1 MKVQATLKHQVEVE
15 PLEFMRQL
23 LRQVDALGQ
32 SGDNVVKEDDK
43 YFISHSTFTFG
54 APTESFYIQI
64 SKERYDYI
72 KAIQLIISKL
82 ENDK

>member
-1 MKVQATLKHQVEVE
+1 MKVQATLTHQVEVE

-43 YFISHSTFTFG
+43 YFISHSLYSLGTS
-54 APTESFYIQI
+54 TESFFIQI
-64 SKERYDYI
+64 PKERYKYI

>member
-1 MKVQATLKHQVEVE
+1 MKVQATLTHQVEVE

-23 LRQVDALGQ
+23 LRQPEALGQ
-32 SGDNVVKEDDK
+32 RADAVVKEDDK
-43 YFISHSTFTFG
+43 YFISHSIFTFG
-54 APTESFYIQI
+54 APTESFLMQI
-64 SKERYDYI
+64 SKERYKYI